1 MQVAFVLRVLCLIY
15 SRVILSDHRCLLCP
29 WCSLFSIAMVALA
42 LIYIIHTVSFGT
54 LEEPADIRPNSRHAS
69 VIRRCSVVRI
79 AHRFVHALA
88 KMDSLSMKYFVVMAR
103 LHFILETSPER
114 FLFVWEIAEGLK
126 HHGYPF
132 CLTSLINVS
141 LSIFTMLAQ
150 VIIYNCNLPPQCNLR
165 FCFLLDGVL
174 EYGQLPIWVMQMILI
189 SHDLRNLMRF
199 ALHVILSIYLILPN
213 QLLDMSRPFTTK
225 VSLIIPLIH

>member
-1 MQVAFVLRVLCLIY
+1 MFGRPHRTPVCTRVGQNGQLVYEVLRGYGQAPFYTGNI
-15 SRVILSDHRCLLCP
+15 SRTFSLRLGDCRGIEAPWISLLSD
-29 WCSLFSIAMVALA
+29 
-42 LIYIIHTVSFGT
+42 IINKR
-54 LEEPADIRPNSRHAS
+54 E
-69 VIRRCSVVRI
+69 
-79 AHRFVHALA
+79 FV
-88 KMDSLSMKYFVVMAR
+88 
-103 LHFILETSPER
+103 
-114 FLFVWEIAEGLK
+114 
-126 HHGYPF
+126 
-132 CLTSLINVS
+132 N
-141 LSIFTMLAQ
+141 FTMLAQ